1 MEKDLINKTE
11 KDFESIK
18 HIDENGIEFW
28 YARELMT
35 VLEYKQWRRFEQV
48 IERAKEACKNSNIS
62 IDDHFA
68 GVGKIVKAGATN
80 KDIGDI
86 KLTRYAC
93 YLIAQNGDSRKNAIA
108 LAQTYFA
115 VQTRKEVIME
125 QNNELKLFEDKKI
138 RAKWDD
144 EQEKWYFSVV
154 DVVAVLTDND
164 YQKSRNY
171 WKWLKNK
178 LIQEGSELVS
188 NTIQLKMKSV
198 DGKYYN
204 TDVMTTEQIL
214 RLIQSIP
221 SKKAEPFKL
230 WLAQVGKERIDEAYD
245 PEIAIN
251 RALDIYRKKGYSE
264 EWINQRLKTIDI
276 RKEFTDELKEKGISE
291 AKDFAILTNILTQ
304 AWSGHSVKE
313 YKNLKGLK
321 KENLRDNMTNME
333 LVLNMLAETSS
344 TEISKSKKEK
354 GFKEAQD
361 SVIEGG
367 NIARVAREQLEKKTG
382 KKVVS
387 DKNAK
392 EIRKLNSA
400 TE

>member
-1 MEKDLINKTE
+1 
-11 KDFESIK
+11 
-18 HIDENGIEFW
+18 
-28 YARELMT
+28 
-35 VLEYKQWRRFEQV
+35 
-48 IERAKEACKNSNIS
+48 
-62 IDDHFA
+62 
-68 GVGKIVKAGATN
+68 
-80 KDIGDI
+80 
-86 KLTRYAC
+86 
-93 YLIAQNGDSRKNAIA
+93 
-108 LAQTYFA
+108 
-115 VQTRKEVIME
+115 ME
-125 QNNELKLFEDKKI
+125 QNNELKIFEDKKI

-154 DVVAVLTDND
+154 DIVAALTDND
-164 YQKSRNY
+164 YQGGRKY
-171 WKWLKNK
+171 WKTLKMRLNK
-178 LIQEGSELVS
+178 EGSELVT
-188 NTIQLKMKSV
+188 NCYQLKMQSS

-221 SKKAEPFKL
+221 SKKVEPLKL

-276 RKEFTDELKEKGISE
+276 RKEFTDELKEKGINAS
-291 AKDFAILTNILTQ
+291 KDFAILTNILTQ
-304 AWSGHSVKE
+304 AWSGYSVKE

-344 TEISKSKKEK
+344 TEISKSKNRK
-354 GFKEAQD
+354 GFKEAED
-361 SVIEGG
+361 SVKKGG
-367 NIARVAREQLEKKTG
+367 NIAKIAKEQLEKETG
-382 KKVVS
+382 KKVIS

-392 EIRKLNSA
+392 EIRKLNSG
-400 TE
+400 EE

>member
-1 MEKDLINKTE
+1 MGA
-11 KDFESIK
+11 
-18 HIDENGIEFW
+18 HDEI
-28 YARELMT
+28 
-35 VLEYKQWRRFEQV
+35 Q
-48 IERAKEACKNSNIS
+48 
-62 IDDHFA
+62 
-68 GVGKIVKAGATN
+68 
-80 KDIGDI
+80 
-86 KLTRYAC
+86 
-93 YLIAQNGDSRKNAIA
+93 
-108 LAQTYFA
+108 
-115 VQTRKEVIME
+115 
-125 QNNELKLFEDKKI
+125 LFEGKRI
-138 RAKWDD
+138 RTAWDA
-144 EQEKWYFSVV
+144 EKEKWYFSVV
-154 DVVAVLTDND
+154 DVIAVLTDND

-178 LIQEGSELVS
+178 LNEEGSELVS
-188 NTIQLKMKSV
+188 NTNQLKMRAY
-198 DGKYYN
+198 DGKLRD
-204 TDVMTTEQIL
+204 TDVMNTEQVL

-276 RKEFTDELKEKGISE
+276 RKEFTDELKEKGINSS
-291 AKDFAILTNILTQ
+291 KDFAILTNILTQ
-304 AWSGHSVKE
+304 AWSGYSVKE

-344 TEISKSKKEK
+344 TEISKSKKRK
-354 GFKEAQD
+354 GFKEAED
-361 SVIEGG
+361 SVIKGG
-367 NIARVAREQLEKKTG
+367 NIARIAKEQLERETG

-392 EIRKLNSA
+392 EIRKLNSG
-400 TE
+400 EEQ

>member
-1 MEKDLINKTE
+1 MGQD
-11 KDFESIK
+11 
-18 HIDENGIEFW
+18 
-28 YARELMT
+28 
-35 VLEYKQWRRFEQV
+35 
-48 IERAKEACKNSNIS
+48 
-62 IDDHFA
+62 
-68 GVGKIVKAGATN
+68 
-80 KDIGDI
+80 
-86 KLTRYAC
+86 
-93 YLIAQNGDSRKNAIA
+93 
-108 LAQTYFA
+108 
-115 VQTRKEVIME
+115 
-125 QNNELKLFEDKKI
+125 NELKIFEDKKI
-138 RAKWDD
+138 RAKWD
-144 EQEKWYFSVV
+144 EEEEKWYFSVV
-154 DVVAVLTDND
+154 DVVSVLTDND

-171 WKWLKNK
+171 WKWLKGK
-178 LIQEGSELVS
+178 LNEEESELVS
-188 NTIQLKMKSV
+188 ETNQLKMKST

-204 TDVMTTEQIL
+204 TDVMTTEQVL

-276 RKEFTDELKEKGISE
+276 RKEFTDELKEKGINSGR
-291 AKDFAILTNILTQ
+291 DFAILTNLLTQ
-304 AWSGHSVKE
+304 TWSGYSIKE

-344 TEISKSKKEK
+344 TEISKSKEEK
-354 GFKEAQD
+354 GFNEAQD
-361 SVIEGG
+361 SIIEGG
-367 NIARVAREQLEKKTG
+367 NIARIAREQLERKTG

-392 EIRKLNSA
+392 EIRKLNYGN
-400 TE
+400 E

>member
-1 MEKDLINKTE
+1 
-11 KDFESIK
+11 
-18 HIDENGIEFW
+18 
-28 YARELMT
+28 
-35 VLEYKQWRRFEQV
+35 
-48 IERAKEACKNSNIS
+48 
-62 IDDHFA
+62 
-68 GVGKIVKAGATN
+68 
-80 KDIGDI
+80 
-86 KLTRYAC
+86 
-93 YLIAQNGDSRKNAIA
+93 
-108 LAQTYFA
+108 
-115 VQTRKEVIME
+115 ME
-125 QNNELKLFEDKKI
+125 QYNQLKLFENKKI
-138 RAKWDD
+138 RAKWD
-144 EQEKWYFSVV
+144 EGQEKWYFSVV
-154 DVVAVLTDND
+154 DVVSVLTDND

-188 NTIQLKMKSV
+188 NTNQLKMKSV

-204 TDVMTTEQIL
+204 TDVMNTEQVL

-264 EWINQRLKTIDI
+264 EWII
-276 RKEFTDELKEKGISE
+276 
-291 AKDFAILTNILTQ
+291 
-304 AWSGHSVKE
+304 
-313 YKNLKGLK
+313 
-321 KENLRDNMTNME
+321 RDNMTNME

-367 NIARVAREQLEKKTG
+367 NIARVAREQLERKTG
-382 KKVVS
+382 KRVVS
-387 DKNAK
+387 NKSVK
-392 EIRKLNSA
+392 EIRKLNSGK
-400 TE
+400 

>member
-1 MEKDLINKTE
+1 
-11 KDFESIK
+11 
-18 HIDENGIEFW
+18 
-28 YARELMT
+28 
-35 VLEYKQWRRFEQV
+35 
-48 IERAKEACKNSNIS
+48 
-62 IDDHFA
+62 
-68 GVGKIVKAGATN
+68 
-80 KDIGDI
+80 
-86 KLTRYAC
+86 
-93 YLIAQNGDSRKNAIA
+93 
-108 LAQTYFA
+108 
-115 VQTRKEVIME
+115 ME

-138 RAKWDD
+138 RAKWND

-154 DVVAVLTDND
+154 DVIAVLTDND

-188 NTIQLKMKSV
+188 DTNQLKMKSV

-204 TDVMTTEQIL
+204 TDVMNTEQVL

-245 PEIAIN
+245 PEMAIN
-251 RALDIYRKKGYSE
+251 RALDTYRKKGYSE

-276 RKEFTDELKEKGISE
+276 RKEFTDELKEKGIS
-291 AKDFAILTNILTQ
+291 ASKDFAILTNILTQ
-304 AWSGHSVKE
+304 AWSGYSVKE

-344 TEISKSKKEK
+344 TEISKSKNRK
-354 GFKEAQD
+354 GFKEAED
-361 SVIEGG
+361 SVKKGG
-367 NIARVAREQLEKKTG
+367 NIAKIAKEQLEKETG
-382 KKVVS
+382 KKVIS

-392 EIRKLNSA
+392 EIRKLNSG
-400 TE
+400 EE